1 MLQRTGSQMGGLP
14 VAHTSHGEALW
25 QGDKKKKT
33 TMLLSALFCAVICAE
48 KPGFGEG
55 APARDTDYFRQKHGY
70 SLQFY
75 IAGIL

>member
-1 MLQRTGSQMGGLP
+1 MLQRTGHQMGGLP
-14 VAHTSHGEALW
+14 VAHNSHGEALW
-25 QGDKKKKT
+25 QGDKKKP

-48 KPGFGEG
+48 KLGFGEG

-70 SLQFY
+70 SMQFY